1 MGRTER
7 NVNTYS
13 IDLPRHVARLFEGSE
28 LAVAI
33 QLIESSAANPFLQVG
48 VNAQQVKLE
57 YLNNR

>member
-1 MGRTER
+1 
-7 NVNTYS
+7 
-13 IDLPRHVARLFEGSE
+13 LFEGSE